1 MHHHLPG
8 PMEPSRFRVPGRSS
22 GGPSAEPSLHMRP
35 AGCAHPYSSITGK
48 PVSGNI
54 GVRQLETTPR
64 LFSAHHPV
72 VITSGGEQAA
82 VRQVSW
88 VCCGIFETAEM
99 AALSRDRA
107 AIGLLSRGTGDALG
121 KHQKLRL
128 NYHIETYNAT
138 DVYATV
144 HRLHQRHPH
153 VVTSAHVA
161 MAMANAVACGARLP
175 DSVPVAAAAAAA
187 ASTSGYTGLEMMRV
201 IAAVARPA
209 PPSAPASPASRSCSG
224 VAAHNGGS
232 RSGAP
237 VEVRALG

>member
-1 MHHHLPG
+1 
-8 PMEPSRFRVPGRSS
+8 MEPPRFRPALQEPGRSS
-22 GGPSAEPSLHMRP
+22 GPQAEPSLHMRP
-35 AGCAHPYSSITGK
+35 AAGCAHPYSSITGK
-48 PVSGNI
+48 PVSGSI

-64 LFSAHHPV
+64 LFSAHHPIV
-72 VITSGGEQAA
+72 TVASSSEQAVV

-88 VCCGIFETAEM
+88 VCCGIFETAEK
-99 AALSRDRA
+99 AASSRDRA
-107 AIGLLSRGTGDALG
+107 AVGLMSRATAGDALG

-128 NYHIETYNAT
+128 NYHIETYSTT
-138 DVYATV
+138 DIYATV

-153 VVTSAHVA
+153 IVTSAHVG

-175 DSVPVAAAAAAA
+175 HSVPVAAAAAAA

-209 PPSAPASPASRSCSG
+209 PPSAPASPASRSCIG
-224 VAAHNGGS
+224 VAAHNGSS

-237 VEVRALG
+237 VEVRASG